1 MDFLRTVKVTQHE
14 DIAMKGYGQFCPIAK
29 ASEVLGERWT
39 NLLIRELGAGSET
52 FNDLRK
58 GLPLMSPS
66 LLSTRLKSLESSG
79 IVIRKEKNNNV
90 RYKLTKAGEELTSII
105 WQLGTWGHRWV
116 RSDLSKEDLDPS
128 MLVWDIHRNINTD
141 FFKQEQ
147 VVIKIEF
154 TDYISKFRFWWLVIK
169 NGDVDVCMK
178 DLGYEVDLT
187 ITSDLRTLTAAWM
200 GDTTMMKAMREKSI
214 VVTGSSHLKKN
225 IAVWLGTNYY
235 ADVKPA
241 RKLG

>member
-1 MDFLRTVKVTQHE
+1 
-14 DIAMKGYGQFCPIAK
+14 MKGYGQFCPIAK

-39 NLLIRELGAGSET
+39 NLVIRELGAGSET

-66 LLSTRLKSLESSG
+66 LLSSRLKALESRG
-79 IVIRKEKNNNV
+79 IVDRKEKDGHV
-90 RYKLTKAGEELTSII
+90 RYNLTKAGDELINII

-128 MLVWDIHRNINTD
+128 VLVWDIHRTIDTG
-141 FFKQEQ
+141 FFKEER
-147 VVIKIEF
+147 VVIKLEF
-154 TDYISKFRFWWLVIK
+154 TDYTSKFRYWWLVVK
-169 NGDVDVCMK
+169 EGDVDVCMK
-178 DLGYEVDLT
+178 DQGFNVDLT
-187 ITSDLRTLTAAWM
+187 ISSDLKTLTAVWI
-200 GDTTMMKAMREKSI
+200 GDTTIMKTIREKSV

-225 IAVWLGTNYY
+225 IAVWLGTNFY

-241 RKLG
+241 RN